1 MLIIPINEDQN
12 QIDRVLKRYK
22 KKIEKTGVLRKLK
35 QRKFFVKPSV
45 KMRLAKQHAIY
56 VQQKKEAGFF
66 GGI

>member
-35 QRKFFVKPSV
+35 QRKERFEENFLYKIS
-45 KMRLAKQHAIY
+45 
-56 VQQKKEAGFF
+56 E
-66 GGI
+66 